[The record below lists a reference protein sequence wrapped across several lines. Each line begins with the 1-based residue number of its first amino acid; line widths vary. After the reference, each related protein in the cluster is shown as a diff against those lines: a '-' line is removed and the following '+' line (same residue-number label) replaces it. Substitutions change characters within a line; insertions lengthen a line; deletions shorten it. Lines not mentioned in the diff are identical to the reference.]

1 MKKTFSFASLILA
14 GLVLLA
20 GCQKDGNHLKG
31 GQSIRFTAG
40 SGAPATRTAYSGVTT
55 TVDGRDIERIDWV
68 SGDLIRIY
76 SDKATDRVTN
86 QHFSD
91 YSIGTVTEDGRY
103 SRGTLTTNP
112 DGNGLVWSEEGGDYT
127 FFGVYPSSGAT
138 IDPASGAA
146 TGATI
151 PASQTV
157 AGTGTGTGS
166 FKIDGTVT
174 PVNTTVLKPDMGKAL
189 MFARKLLNIN
199 AAKVNLDF
207 YPAYTAFEISL
218 VCGDDAED
226 VALTG
231 FTLTSRDIDAAHPGT
246 PLTGNF
252 TAVIQEDNAT
262 TYTCPTELTS
272 DNGKITFDLTGR
284 MISKSKGLTFT
295 VFALPQDLT
304 NLKIRFDLADGTYR
318 AIDLKKD
325 GAFINFPACR
335 KHRITGIAMPHTTW
349 KFAIDLGPMVLPWE
363 LISTETDFSKQISSS
378 KFKITHHNTEM
389 LDPNGDDF
397 EDIMP
402 GDHYYNV
409 RTLKTDEFNHFVVK
423 FTPTAPLGGY
433 WFLTPVPLGGDPAD
447 YFIVEVWNEAE
458 NLGSPSLQGPI
469 NAQEVTLHISL
480 SPNPSIDRTKPHSL
494 ILKGNFSVL
503 PDGEEQISADSELQD
518 VHAPDS
524 FSWWKFVFP
533 NQ

>member
-20 GCQKDGNHLKG
+20 GCQKDGNHLNG

-40 SGAPATRTAYSGVTT
+40 SGSVMTRTSYSGDVDPATK
-55 TVDGRDIERIDWV
+55 IERIDWV
-68 SGDLIRIY
+68 QGDLLKIW
-76 SDKATDRVTN
+76 SDKATDRYNNNPYAV
-86 QHFSD
+86 
-91 YSIGTVTEDGRY
+91 YSIKSFTTDGTRSV
-103 SRGTLTTNP
+103 GTLANTD

-231 FTLTSRDIDAAHPGT
+231 FTLTSRDIDVTHPGT

-262 TYTCPTELTS
+262 TYTCPTELTA

-284 MISKSKGLTFT
+284 VISKSKGLTFT

-325 GAFINFPACR
+325 GAFLNFPACR
-335 KHRITGIAMPHTTW
+335 KHRITGIAMPHSTW
-349 KFAIDLGPMVLPWE
+349 KFAIDLGPKVLPWE

-378 KFKITHHNTEM
+378 KFKITHHNTGI
-389 LDPNGDDF
+389 LDSHGDDF
-397 EDIMP
+397 EDIVP

-458 NLGSPSLQGPI
+458 NQGSPSLQGPI

-480 SPNPSIDRTKPHSL
+480 KPTVDRKVPHSML
-494 ILKGNFSVL
+494 LKGNFSVL

-518 VHAPDS
+518 VHAPGS

>member
-14 GLVLLA
+14 GMVLLV
-20 GCQKDGNHLKG
+20 GCQKDGNHLNS
-31 GQSIRFTAG
+31 GQLIRFTAG
-40 SGAPATRTAYSGVTT
+40 SGSVMTRTSYSGDVDPATK
-55 TVDGRDIERIDWV
+55 IERIDWV
-68 SGDLIRIY
+68 QGDLLKIW
-76 SDKATDRVTN
+76 SDKATDRYNNHPYAV
-86 QHFSD
+86 
-91 YSIGTVTEDGRY
+91 YSIKSFTTDGTRSV
-103 SRGTLTTNP
+103 GTLANTD

-138 IDPASGAA
+138 VDPASGAA

-151 PASQTV
+151 PSSQTV
-157 AGTGTGTGS
+157 AGTGTGTGK
-166 FKIDGTVT
+166 FKIDGVINESVPTV
-174 PVNTTVLKPDMGKAL
+174 VLKPDMGKAL

-218 VCGDDAED
+218 VCGDSDAEIP
-226 VALTG
+226 LTK
-231 FTLTSRDIDAAHPGT
+231 FTLTSSSNALAGT
-246 PLTGNF
+246 F
-252 TAVIQEDNAT
+252 TAMIQEGNAT
-262 TYTCPTELTS
+262 TYTCPAWTS
-272 DNGKITFDLTGR
+272 ENGEITFDLTGR
-284 MISKSKGLTFT
+284 VISKSKGLTFT

-304 NLKIRFDLADGTYR
+304 NLKIRFDLADGTFR
-318 AIDLKKD
+318 ALDLKKD
-325 GAFINFPACR
+325 GAFINFPACK

-363 LISTETDFSKQISSS
+363 LISKETDFSKQISSS
-378 KFKITHHNTEM
+378 KFKITHHNTKM

-402 GDHYYNV
+402 RDHYYNV

-447 YFIVEVWNEAE
+447 YFVVEVWNEAE
-458 NLGSPSLQGPI
+458 NQGSPSLQGPI

-480 SPNPSIDRTKPHSL
+480 KPTVDRSVPHSML
-494 ILKGNFSVL
+494 LKGNFSVL

-518 VHAPDS
+518 VHAPGS

-533 NQ
+533 IQ